1 MDSKTNVDI
10 RRRDV
15 SCQWLSNGLVDFK
28 NEYKQTKYPCLL
40 QTYVCVQNFS
50 REHSPQGCEKSPT
63 IQQAFLTAGFLSSQ
77 ILVIFAVTK
86 YLRLVNCN
94 RQLSMF

>member
-1 MDSKTNVDI
+1 MVSKKKSTFPGEMF
-10 RRRDV
+10 
-15 SCQWLSNGLVDFK
+15 SCEWLSNGLVDFK

-40 QTYVCVQNFS
+40 QTYVCEQFL
-50 REHSPQGCEKSPT
+50 RERSPQGREKSPT
-63 IQQAFLTAGFLSSQ
+63 IQQAFLTASYLLSQ

-94 RQLSMF
+94 RLLSIF